1 MTESEGTGTASSA
14 SSSGSSGASRS
25 AGGSRKRATT
35 TRRRK
40 TSTSRK
46 TSATGAAAAKPRAR
60 RTTSRRRTSRR
71 GSSKPVGLQ
80 GLLNDLALRANRA
93 GETIAALSAEGTT
106 AARRT
111 IGTVA
116 QGSRKTIAR
125 VRREWDQMDS
135 TKRVEFV
142 GALLAALAAAGA
154 AAAGV
159 RKASKK

>member
-1 MTESEGTGTASSA
+1 VTESEGTGTASSA
-14 SSSGSSGASRS
+14 SSSSSGASRS
-25 AGGSRKRATT
+25 AGGARKRTT

-46 TSATGAAAAKPRAR
+46 TSASGAAAAKSGA
-60 RTTSRRRTSRR
+60 RRRTPRR
-71 GSSKPVGLQ
+71 GSSKAVGLQ
-80 GLLNDLALRANRA
+80 ALLNELAQRANRA
-93 GETIAALSAEGTT
+93 GATIAALSAEGTT

>member
-1 MTESEGTGTASSA
+1 VTESEGTGTASSA
-14 SSSGSSGASRS
+14 SSGGSSGASRS
-25 AGGSRKRATT
+25 AGGARKRTT
-35 TRRRK
+35 TARRRK
-40 TSTSRK
+40 TSTRK
-46 TSATGAAAAKPRAR
+46 TAASGAAAAKPRAR

-80 GLLNDLALRANRA
+80 GLLNDLALQANRA
-93 GETIAALSAEGTT
+93 GATIVALSAEGTT

-116 QGSRKTIAR
+116 QGSRRTIAR

-154 AAAGV
+154 TAAGV

>member
-1 MTESEGTGTASSA
+1 VTESEGTGTASSA
-14 SSSGSSGASRS
+14 SSSSSGASRS
-25 AGGSRKRATT
+25 AGGARKRTT

-46 TSATGAAAAKPRAR
+46 TSASGAAAAKSGAR
-60 RTTSRRRTSRR
+60 RRTPRRRTSRR

-80 GLLNDLALRANRA
+80 ALLNELAQRANRA
-93 GETIAALSAEGTT
+93 GATIAALSAEGTT